1 MIQAAQK
8 ALLADF
14 APAAKGQ
21 CSGHGI
27 SRLRAIARRDALCY
41 APATPRKTLRNP
53 HYQGDEAMSELKKMY
68 TTLLRDHFP
77 DDLRIQIGSQELVY
91 RKRTWNLGGEV
102 RGLRYGENPDQPAAL
117 YEQVGGE
124 LILDGVTFRGPGQGL
139 VSALTE
145 DHMLQAGK
153 HPGKINL
160 TDVDNALNIL
170 QYLSAKPTAV
180 ILKHNN
186 PCGAAWTDMGVAEA
200 VSRAFWADRIAAF
213 GGTVVVNRTLDKAA
227 AELIN
232 SFYFEVVAAP
242 DYEPGAVEILKARK
256 NLRILKIPG
265 IATLSELSVAPFLD
279 IKSLFDG
286 GLVLQS
292 SFINRIRAAE
302 DFLPATAEKD
312 GTSYIARTPSKAEA
326 EDLLFA
332 WAVEAGVSS
341 NSVIFARDGATTGI
355 GTGEQDRVGCVE
367 LTIAK
372 ARTKYADLLCY
383 REQNMSIF
391 ELMLAARTDATR
403 AEQLADV
410 QNRAA
415 EAKGGLPGSVLV
427 SDGFFPFRDGVD
439 LCLAQGVTAI
449 AQPGGS
455 LRDFEIIRAV
465 NEATPQ
471 AAMVFTGQRSF
482 KH

>member
-1 MIQAAQK
+1 
-8 ALLADF
+8 
-14 APAAKGQ
+14 
-21 CSGHGI
+21 
-27 SRLRAIARRDALCY
+27 
-41 APATPRKTLRNP
+41 
-53 HYQGDEAMSELKKMY
+53 MSELKKMY

-77 DDLRIQIGSQELVY
+77 DDLRLQVGSQELVY
-91 RKRTWNLGGEV
+91 KKRTWNIGGEV
-102 RGLRYGENPDQPAAL
+102 LGLRYGENPDQPAAL

-124 LILDGVTFRGPGQGL
+124 LILDGVAFRGPGQGL

-145 DHMLQAGK
+145 EHMLQAGK
-153 HPGKINL
+153 HPGKTNL

-170 QYLSAKPTAV
+170 QYLGARPAAV

-186 PCGAAWTDMGVAEA
+186 PCGAAWTDLGVAEA
-200 VSRAFWADRIAAF
+200 VSRAFWSDRIAAF
-213 GGTVVVNRTLDKAA
+213 GGAIVVNRPLTKEA

-242 DYEPGAVEILKARK
+242 EFEPGVVDILKTRK

-265 IATLSELSVAPFLD
+265 ITRLDELACAPFLD

-292 SFINRIRAAE
+292 SFVSRIRQAS

-312 GTSYIARTPSKAEA
+312 GVTYTARQPSAKEMQ
-326 EDLLFA
+326 DLIFA
-332 WAVEAGVSS
+332 WSIEAGVSS
-341 NSVIFARDGATTGI
+341 NSVIFVRDGATTAI
-355 GTGEQDRVGCVE
+355 GTGEQDRVGCVD
-367 LTIAK
+367 LTITK
-372 ARTKYADLLCY
+372 ARTKYADLLSFK
-383 REQNMSIF
+383 EQGCSIY
-391 ELMLAARTDATR
+391 ELMLAARTDLAK
-403 AEQLADV
+403 AEILADIR
-410 QNRAA
+410 QRSD
-415 EAKGGLPGSVLV
+415 EAKGGLPGSALV

-455 LRDFEIIRAV
+455 LRDYEVIRAV
-465 NEATPQ
+465 NESTPQ